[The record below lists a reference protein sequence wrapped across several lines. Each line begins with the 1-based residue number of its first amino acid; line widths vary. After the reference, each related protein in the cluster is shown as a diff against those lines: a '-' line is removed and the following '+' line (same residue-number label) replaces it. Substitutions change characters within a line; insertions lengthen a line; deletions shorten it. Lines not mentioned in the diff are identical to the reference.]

1 MKKEYI
7 VAMAILVSVTV
18 ILALAS
24 GLISVSS
31 VSNVMSKGTP
41 SSIEYHSE
49 VCKNVIRYSTGEI
62 EDLGCTPNIVTNAGL
77 NHLKEFLGQGN
88 AGSVN
93 ASIITVGNGTAP
105 VAASTTLNNEITDCG
120 FSRQGATYTSIGTGN
135 WSLTKTWTDV
145 SCNGLVVNTTA
156 LFNASTSG
164 TMFAG
169 NSFTSVTLQSND
181 QLNVTWTIW
190 VTSS

>member
-7 VAMAILVSVTV
+7 VAMAILV
-18 ILALAS
+18 LAMAFYLNPIEGSKSSDAT
-24 GLISVSS
+24 INYHSS
-31 VSNVMSKGTP
+31 VCKVVTRADGT
-41 SSIEYHSE
+41 
-49 VCKNVIRYSTGEI
+49 V
-62 EDLGCTPNIVTNAGL
+62 EDLGCNPNIVTNAGL

-105 VAASTTLNNEITDCG
+105 VAGSTTLNNEITDCG
-120 FSRQGATYTSIGTGN
+120 FGRRGPTYASIGTGN
-135 WSLTKTWTDV
+135 WSLTYTWTDA
-145 SCNGLVVNTTA
+145 SCNGLVVNTTG
-156 LFNASTSG
+156 LFNASSGG

-169 NSFTSVTLQSND
+169 NSFTSVTLQSSD

>member
-7 VAMAILVSVTV
+7 AAMAILV
-18 ILALAS
+18 LAVAFYLNPIKGSESSDAT
-24 GLISVSS
+24 INYHSS
-31 VSNVMSKGTP
+31 VCKVVTRADGT
-41 SSIEYHSE
+41 
-49 VCKNVIRYSTGEI
+49 V
-62 EDLGCTPNIVTNAGL
+62 EDLGCNPNIVTNAGL
-77 NHLKEFLGQGN
+77 NHLRDFLGQGN
-88 AGSVN
+88 VGSAN

-105 VAASTTLNNEITDCG
+105 VAGSTTLNNEITDCG
-120 FSRQGATYTSIGTGN
+120 FGRVGATYAVVGAGSGN
-135 WSLTKTWTDV
+135 WSLTYTWTDV

-169 NSFTSVTLQSND
+169 NSFTSVTLQAND